1 LSPELG
7 GAERRK
13 TIPLD
18 KKTRPGE
25 IDPPLDFHPSMTF
38 LLLLLLIWFP
48 SNPSNA
54 EEEEEEEEGSGE
66 GWGFHAALDLAGDG
80 GYLGVSKLEGEEARA
95 NLREWR

>member
-1 LSPELG
+1 
-7 GAERRK
+7 
-13 TIPLD
+13 
-18 KKTRPGE
+18 
-25 IDPPLDFHPSMTF
+25 MTF
-38 LLLLLLIWFP
+38 LLLLLIWFP

-80 GYLGVSKLEGEEARA
+80 GYLGVSKVEGEEARA

>member
-1 LSPELG
+1 
-7 GAERRK
+7 
-13 TIPLD
+13 
-18 KKTRPGE
+18 
-25 IDPPLDFHPSMTF
+25 MTF
-38 LLLLLLIWFP
+38 LLLLLIWFP

-54 EEEEEEEEGSGE
+54 EEEEEEEGSGE